1 MKIDIVT
8 IFPEYFTPL
17 SLSLL
22 GKAQAD
28 GLLSITTHNLRDH
41 ALGVHK
47 SVDDTPYGGGAG
59 MVMMAEPIAQALD
72 PIIGAD
78 PTNSGLT
85 LIIPTPSG
93 AKFTQERAEELSKES
108 HLLFLC
114 GRYEGIDARVPEYY
128 RKVAQIKV
136 LELSL
141 GDYVLA
147 GGEVASLAMIEAI
160 TRLIPGV
167 LGNPDS
173 LAEESHVLRDEKGE
187 EVLVEYPNFTKPPI
201 WRGLEVP
208 DILTSGNHG
217 AIARWRLE
225 QAKARAHA
233 LQNPDFE

>member
-22 GKAQAD
+22 GKAQDD
-28 GLLSITTHNLRDH
+28 GLLRITTHNLRDF
-41 ALGVHK
+41 APGVNK
-47 SVDDTPYGGGAG
+47 SVDDIPYGGGAG
-59 MVMMAEPIAQALD
+59 MVMMPEPIAQAID
-72 PIIGAD
+72 PLVQTD
-78 PTNSGLT
+78 PALT

-93 AKFTQERAEELSKES
+93 KRFSQEIATELSHAQ

-128 RKVAQIKV
+128 RSVAQIKV

-160 TRLIPGV
+160 TRYITGV
-167 LGNPDS
+167 LGNPES
-173 LAEESHVLRDEKGE
+173 LTEESHVLRDTTCNQT
-187 EVLVEYPNFTKPPI
+187 LVEYPNYTKPPN

-208 DILTSGNHG
+208 EVLTSGHHG

-225 QAKARAHA
+225 QARAKG
-233 LQNPDFE
+233 ERITET

>member
-22 GKAQAD
+22 GKAQGD
-28 GLLSITTHNLRDH
+28 GLLEISTHNLRER
-41 ALGVHK
+41 APGVHK

-72 PIIGAD
+72 PLVNAD
-78 PTNSGLT
+78 PELVM
-85 LIIPTPSG
+85 IIPTPSG
-93 AKFTQERAEELSKES
+93 ARFTQEKAVELSTAE

-128 RKVAQIKV
+128 REVAQIRV
-136 LELSL
+136 EEISL
-141 GDYVLA
+141 GDSVLA

-173 LAEESHVLRDEKGE
+173 LVEESHVLRDVSGDENAGE
-187 EVLVEYPNFTKPPI
+187 TLVEYPNYTKPPQ
-201 WRGLEVP
+201 WRGLDVPEV
-208 DILTSGNHG
+208 LTSGNHG

-225 QAKARAHA
+225 QARARARK
-233 LQNPDFE
+233 LT